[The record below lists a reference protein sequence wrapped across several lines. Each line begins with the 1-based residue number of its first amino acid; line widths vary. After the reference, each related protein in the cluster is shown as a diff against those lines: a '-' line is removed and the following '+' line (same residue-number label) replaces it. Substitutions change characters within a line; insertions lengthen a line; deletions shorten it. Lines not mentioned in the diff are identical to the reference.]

1 MIIREKKKDGEGRR
15 NRRKVTKRRMDDM
28 KEI

>member
-15 NRRKVTKRRMDDM
+15 NSRKVTERRMDGM